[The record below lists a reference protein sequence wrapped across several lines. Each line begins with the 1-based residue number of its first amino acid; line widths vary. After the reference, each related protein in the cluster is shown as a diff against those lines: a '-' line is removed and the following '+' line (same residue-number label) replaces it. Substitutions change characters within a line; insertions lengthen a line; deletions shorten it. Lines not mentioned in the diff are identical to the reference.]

1 MNNFEILF
9 KVEQMSY
16 QNWLLM
22 VKAISIDLL
31 IMIFNK
37 NLFISNLIDLALINI
52 FKAFKTKE
60 Y

>member
-52 FKAFKTKE
+52 FKTFKTKE